1 MVNTATEGS
10 TPLHDD
16 LVGMLVATRDAEH
29 DLFGA
34 LAPELRTA
42 PGADGGWSPKDV
54 LAHLA
59 AWRGIEAKRLD
70 AAAAG
75 TEPTGLP
82 DPEEP
87 VDDSNAR
94 LQAEHAGWSWDDVVA
109 DADASTDALIRA
121 IRATPAA
128 DLQASEGLVA
138 GIGANGANHAIAHLA
153 DIAQLA
159 GAGARFDAF
168 AAGIEAIL
176 TANRLR
182 DRDSGTMLYNIA
194 CHRALTGELD
204 EARRL
209 LRDAFR
215 RRPDLVE
222 WAAQDP
228 DVAALRGELSALAGT

>member
-1 MVNTATEGS
+1 MVNDAEIPA
-10 TPLHDD
+10 PLHDD
-16 LVGMLVATRDAEH
+16 LVAMLTATRATER

-34 LAPELRTA
+34 LAPGLRTA

-54 LAHLA
+54 LGHLA
-59 AWRGIEAKRLD
+59 AWRAIEARRLE

-75 TEPTGLP
+75 VEPTGLP

-87 VDDSNAR
+87 VDDANAR
-94 LQAEHAGWSWDDVVA
+94 LQAERAGWSWDDVVA

-128 DLQASEGLVA
+128 ELDASEGLVA

-159 GAGARFDAF
+159 GAVERFNAF
-168 AAGIEAIL
+168 AVEIEAIL
-176 TANRLR
+176 LQNRLR

-194 CHRALTGELD
+194 CHRALTGELE

-215 RRPDLVE
+215 RRPDLLE
-222 WAAQDP
+222 WAEQDP
-228 DVAALRGELSALAGT
+228 DVAALRGELQALAGA

>member
-1 MVNTATEGS
+1 MVSDTTEGS

-16 LVGMLVATRDAEH
+16 LVAMLTATRAAER

-34 LAPELRTA
+34 LAPELRST

-54 LAHLA
+54 LGHLA
-59 AWRGIEAKRLD
+59 AWRGIEAKRLE

-75 TEPTGLP
+75 VPPIGVP
-82 DPEEP
+82 DPDEP
-87 VDDSNAR
+87 IDAANAR
-94 LQAEHAGWSWDDVVA
+94 LQAERTGWSWDDVVA
-109 DADASTDALIRA
+109 DAESSTDALVRA

-128 DLQASEGLVA
+128 ELDASEGLVA

-159 GAGARFDAF
+159 GAVERFDAF
-168 AAGIEAIL
+168 AVEIEAIL
-176 TANRLR
+176 VENRLR

-194 CHRALTGELD
+194 CHRALTGELG

-222 WAAQDP
+222 WAEQDP
-228 DVAALRGELSALAGT
+228 DVAALRAELSSLASS

>member
-1 MVNTATEGS
+1 MVNDAGTGS

-16 LVGMLVATRDAEH
+16 LAAMLTATRAAER

-34 LAPELRTA
+34 LPPELRTA

-54 LAHLA
+54 LGHLA
-59 AWRGIEAKRLD
+59 AWREIEAKRLQ

-75 TEPTGLP
+75 TEATGVP
-82 DPEEP
+82 DPDEP
-87 VDDSNAR
+87 EDEANAR
-94 LQAEHAGWSWDDVVA
+94 LQALRAGWSWDDVVA

-121 IRATPAA
+121 IRATPAPA
-128 DLQASEGLVA
+128 LAASEGLVA

-159 GAGARFDAF
+159 GGVERFNAF
-168 AAGIEAIL
+168 AAEIEAIL
-176 TANRLR
+176 LENRVA
-182 DRDSGTMLYNIA
+182 DRDSGAMLYNIA
-194 CHRALTGELD
+194 CHRALTGELG

-222 WAAQDP
+222 WAEQDP
-228 DVAALRGELSALAGT
+228 DVAALHSELGALAGS